1 MQRIS
6 MVKTFKSMDAE
17 RSFDMNTLSVYC
29 IKYAES
35 DLLEDMVFDGGSNK
49 NHIPI
54 SFAIYLIKCGDRNIL
69 VDAGCDTMPGFKMRK
84 YYSPVFVLRQ
94 VGLSAN
100 EITDVIITHAHHDH
114 IEAIKHFKN
123 AIVHITEEE
132 YLNGKKYIPD
142 NTTVNVFEQEYQ
154 IMPQV
159 KIIKC
164 GGHSVGS
171 AIVEIVGNDTTHILS
186 GDECYTN
193 ANIDKKLCTGSF
205 FNKEKSMG
213 FIEKHSDKNYYV
225 HTCHDISLKTERII

>member
-1 MQRIS
+1 
-6 MVKTFKSMDAE
+6 
-17 RSFDMNTLSVYC
+17 
-29 IKYAES
+29 
-35 DLLEDMVFDGGSNK
+35 
-49 NHIPI
+49 
-54 SFAIYLIKCGDRNIL
+54 
-69 VDAGCDTMPGFKMRK
+69 MPGFKMKK

-114 IEAIKHFKN
+114 IEAVKHFKN

-142 NTTVNVFEQEYQ
+142 DMTVNVLRQEYQ

-171 AIVEIVGNDTTHILS
+171 AIVQIIGNNTTHILS

-193 ANIDKKLCTGSF
+193 ANIAQRRCTGTYCD
-205 FNKEKSMG
+205 KEKATV
-213 FIEKHSDKNYYV
+213 FVEKYGKDAYCV
-225 HTCHDISLKTERII
+225 HTCHDTGLKTERII